1 MKINHSNDIK
11 YIGVN
16 DHDIDLFEGQF
27 DVPLGMAYN
36 SYLVLDEKTVVFDTV
51 DARFA
56 QEWLG
61 NIKREL
67 SSRGVDYLVVQHM
80 EPDHSANIALFAET
94 YPDAKIVSSEKAFR
108 MMKNFFGDDFASRRI
123 VVKEGDKLST
133 GSHEFVFV
141 EAPMVHWPEVVVTY
155 DTSTKTLFSADGFGK
170 FGANDVEDPEG
181 WDCEARRYYFGIVGK
196 FGVPVQALLK
206 KAAGLDIRA
215 ILPLHGPILDTPETI
230 AHAIAQY
237 DTWSSYRVE
246 SEGVLIAYTSVYGN
260 TKKAVLKLKEMLEA
274 RGCKKVALADLARDD
289 MHETIEDAFRYGKV
303 VLATTTYNSGI
314 FPFMYEFIH
323 HLLERNYRDR
333 IIGLVENG
341 SWAPTAARTMR
352 SMFEKSQGIKFCDN
366 VVTITSALNT
376 SSEGSLAALAEEL
389 ISL

>member
-1 MKINHSNDIK
+1 
-11 YIGVN
+11 
-16 DHDIDLFEGQF
+16 
-27 DVPLGMAYN
+27 
-36 SYLVLDEKTVVFDTV
+36 
-51 DARFA
+51 
-56 QEWLG
+56 
-61 NIKREL
+61 
-67 SSRGVDYLVVQHM
+67 
-80 EPDHSANIALFAET
+80 
-94 YPDAKIVSSEKAFR
+94 
-108 MMKNFFGDDFASRRI
+108 
-123 VVKEGDKLST
+123 
-133 GSHEFVFV
+133 
-141 EAPMVHWPEVVVTY
+141 
-155 DTSTKTLFSADGFGK
+155 
-170 FGANDVEDPEG
+170 
-181 WDCEARRYYFGIVGK
+181 
-196 FGVPVQALLK
+196 
-206 KAAGLDIRA
+206 
-215 ILPLHGPILDTPETI
+215 LDTPETI

-376 SSEGSLAALAEEL
+376 TSEGSLAALAEEL